1 MQPSIAYVK
10 VDAVDDKPGVWIV
23 SRNLVIL
30 TSAIPQL
37 ERANGLKGKGEK
49 PPISLNGRAPWLTGL
64 KYATAEIKKQRN
76 IMG

>member
-1 MQPSIAYVK
+1 MRLGLNIRTSFYTMQPSIAYVK

-37 ERANGLKGKGEK
+37 ERANGLKGK
-49 PPISLNGRAPWLTGL
+49 
-64 KYATAEIKKQRN
+64 
-76 IMG
+76 